1 MAKITAAQV
10 LSRVDSTVPNHFT
23 PQEKLRWLGQAEGL
37 VRREIFG
44 ERQELPAL
52 QETSPLAAEPPYDSL
67 YERYV
72 EAQIFYAGDEMDR
85 YNNAAALW
93 NVTYLA
99 YKDYVNR
106 NGGGNSSVSALKL
119 C

>member
-10 LSRVDSTVPNHFT
+10 LSRVDGTVPNHFT
-23 PQEKLRWLGQAEGL
+23 PQEKLRWLAQAEGM
-37 VRREIFG
+37 VRREILG
-44 ERQELPAL
+44 QTGELPRL
-52 QETSPLAAEPPYDSL
+52 EENSPLSAQPPYESL

-72 EAQIFYAGDEMDR
+72 EAQIFYAGSEMDR

-93 NVTYLA
+93 NGTYLA

-106 NGGGNSSVSALKL
+106 NSRGKTGPGALKV